1 MWKCPATML
10 WGLEFGLSNPQSAA
24 KAQAGTAQSQCK
36 WHQHE
41 TATGTTKPQRM
52 ERRSE
57 SCSSGAAG
65 ASQGEVPVSLE
76 LSALIR
82 ALQASSGIA
91 QTPRNKLPLTPV
103 GCPSENRRDK
113 GEQRRGKLF
122 ISPARAALWLRETT
136 PRTAPLSTSSFPQPP
151 RVPSHQTLPE
161 PFQGE
166 IRPTSSF
173 LLIRFSSEYSFWA
186 IFGTLLQSQ
195 VT

>member
-1 MWKCPATML
+1 MWKCPATVL
-10 WGLEFGLSNPQSAA
+10 WFGIWSIKPSVCSQSS
-24 KAQAGTAQSQCK
+24 GRNTAQSQCK

-52 ERRSE
+52 ERRCE

-82 ALQASSGIA
+82 ALQASPGIA

-113 GEQRRGKLF
+113 GEERRGKLF
-122 ISPARAALWLRETT
+122 ISPARAALWRRGIT
-136 PRTAPLSTSSFPQPP
+136 PRTAPLTLHPFHNHHGSHHTKPCLNLPKVKSGQPA
-151 RVPSHQTLPE
+151 H
-161 PFQGE
+161 F
-166 IRPTSSF
+166 F
-173 LLIRFSSEYSFWA
+173 
-186 IFGTLLQSQ
+186 
-195 VT
+195 